1 MGSVQDTGG
10 GDQGPLVN
18 VLTWVFT
25 SLSTIFV
32 ALRLVSRLKLK
43 HNAGLD
49 DAAIVI
55 ALIVNILYSVVISIA
70 VSKGTG
76 TRAATLAS
84 PQAAVEAGKWNV
96 VAIET
101 GIFSFGLPK
110 VAIAL
115 LLGRILTIRRS
126 LCWLLYAMAGTLIV
140 YAVVQDVVFIEQCDP
155 VEGAWNR
162 SIKAK
167 CWDPWPVTVSGIVYS
182 CMYAHGDHANVP
194 GSQRALLNMWLR
206 LNDLLTLVLALSAF
220 LDLFYAILPA
230 VLIFKLNMSSRKKIN
245 LTIMMGL
252 GVVAGV
258 IAIYKTT
265 KLPALASP
273 KADFT
278 WATAPLLYWSSIE
291 ANCVIISACIPTIN
305 PVIQLFVEKTKPWM
319 STTNKSAY
327 SNGARGTSNSCAG
340 RGTITDPRDP
350 AESDSTTRKVRLK
363 RDKHGWF
370 ELSEVEQAATPDE
383 R

>member
-167 CWDPWPVTVSGIVYS
+167 CWDPWPVTVS
-182 CMYAHGDHANVP
+182 
-194 GSQRALLNMWLR
+194 
-206 LNDLLTLVLALSAF
+206 ALSAF